1 MRSTRTVSFL
11 TVTICVAAMAVATM
25 QVPAPPAPPSFTSP
39 DVRPDRGVVFRV
51 FAPRADEV
59 RLVGTDIPR
68 NVQGIAMTKDDRG
81 VWETTVGPLE
91 PGAYRYNFNVN
102 GVAVID
108 PRSPSISESN
118 NNVWSMVHVPG
129 AEFMDTGDVP
139 HGAVAAIMYPSSA
152 LHKVRRMHIYTP
164 PGYEVGT
171 ARYPVF
177 YLLHGAG
184 DSDESWTSVGRAGFI
199 LDNLIAAKKAVPM
212 IVVMPAGHTS
222 RTPIGRGAPPQSAGE
237 GGLTPTEEFV
247 KDFVE
252 DVMPY
257 VEKNYRVIADRP
269 HRAIAGLS
277 MGGNQT
283 LNIAIEHLDRFTY
296 VGVFSSGLIGALGR
310 GAAPVAAPPPP
321 GAPPVLDA
329 AWEQQ
334 HAAALD
340 NAAARKGLKAFWFA
354 TGSEDRLMPTTRATI
369 ELFKRHGFNPTFTE
383 SGGGHTWANWRD
395 YLNAFAPQLFH

>member
-1 MRSTRTVSFL
+1 MRSTRAVSFL
-11 TVTICVAAMAVATM
+11 TVSLCVAAMAVATM
-25 QVPAPPAPPSFTSP
+25 QVPAPPPPPSFTSP
-39 DVRPDRGVVFRV
+39 DVPPDRRVVFRI

-81 VWETTVGPLE
+81 VWEATVGPLD
-91 PGAYRYNFNVN
+91 PGSYRYNFNVN

-129 AEFMDTGDVP
+129 ADFMDTADVP
-139 HGAVAAIMYPSSA
+139 HGAVAAITYPSSA
-152 LHKVRRMHIYTP
+152 LHKVRPMHIYTP
-164 PGYEVGT
+164 PGYEVGS

-184 DSDESWTSVGRAGFI
+184 DSDESWSSVGRAGFI

-222 RTPIGRGAPPQSAGE
+222 RTPIGRGAPPPSAGE

-247 KDFVE
+247 KDFVD

-283 LNIAIEHLDRFTY
+283 LNIAIAHLDRFTY

-310 GAAPVAAPPPP
+310 GAAPVAAPSPP

-334 HAAALD
+334 HIAALD
-340 NAAARKGLKAFWFA
+340 NAAVKKGLKAFWFV
-354 TGSEDRLMPTTRATI
+354 TGSEDRLMPTTKATI
-369 ELFKRHGFNPTFTE
+369 ELFKRHGFNPTFSE
-383 SGGGHTWANWRD
+383 STGGHTWANWRD
-395 YLNAFAPQLFH
+395 YLNTFAPQLFR